1 MLDWVKELQQHVKDN
16 IQLVFVANKID
27 MGEDKDEVIAR
38 QEADRVD
45 AIYVQ
50 ASAKTG
56 DGVAQMFDTIAEK
69 IYNREQAERERAN
82 SRERQHINHITNNQ
96 TTKKCC

>member
-1 MLDWVKELQQHVKDN
+1 MDKTEGKD
-16 IQLVFVANKID
+16 QMEQAAR
-27 MGEDKDEVIAR
+27 DEA
-38 QEADRVD
+38 AKVD

-69 IYNREQAERERAN
+69 IYNKELAERERAN
-82 SRERQHINHITNNQ
+82 SRERQHIIHISNNQ
-96 TTKKCC
+96 GARKCC